1 MEQQRTDTIPK
12 LDNITYLFDTLGG
25 VRDGLTFD
33 EIRTML
39 ISGRLAAD
47 REKLLDYSPGMTA
60 LRRLD
65 GKEDRTT
72 YWSNARDALREL
84 MRLGMVERA
93 ALPSTPL
100 QVKVHRGRQY
110 ALTPQGSEF
119 LDLATKDPW
128 EFRDRFYQAMAASHP
143 YLRLVRG
150 RLMQGD
156 LFFAR
161 VRKADLPGNVEDWES
176 NPPQPLDDLAK
187 KLAQEVESVLGIL
200 IEPAKLLG
208 KLRLH
213 LGAAWKRRRK
223 PSLAPRDY
231 SKWAVKTVN
240 DVTVRVLAGSYGVPF
255 DYVTLRM
262 SLSILDQFHVAWQT
276 RSLTDRV
283 GWTAWSA
290 ADGESPDVPIEDTSP
305 AAWALRGSVWLR
317 RRRPADE
324 EVRDTLIQVFFN
336 DRERKSQFELI
347 HVLRAIV
354 CHRLKIHGWVFN
366 EVLRKM
372 HAGTLRHEEFAI
384 NLDRGSGWELPP
396 SEEPFRVGDRAFYIM
411 TLLRRE

>member
-1 MEQQRTDTIPK
+1 MEERRTDTIPK
-12 LDNITYLFDTLGG
+12 LDDITYLFDALGG

-39 ISGRLAAD
+39 IFGRREGD
-47 REKLLDYSPGMTA
+47 REKLLDHSPGMTA

-65 GKEDRTT
+65 RREDRST

-84 MRLGMVERA
+84 MRLGMVERTP
-93 ALPSTPL
+93 LPSTPL
-100 QVKVHRGRQY
+100 QVKAHRGRQY
-110 ALTPQGSEF
+110 ALTPQGGDF
-119 LDLATKDPW
+119 LNLSAKDPW
-128 EFRDRFYQAMAASHP
+128 EFRDRFFQAMAGCHS
-143 YLRLVRG
+143 YLRLIRR

-156 LFFAR
+156 LFFPR
-161 VRKADLPGNVEDWES
+161 VRKADLPGNAEDWDS
-176 NPPQPLDDLAK
+176 SPPQPLDELAK
-187 KLAQEVESVLGIL
+187 KLAQEVESEVGIIIESTKVLDRM
-200 IEPAKLLG
+200 
-208 KLRLH
+208 RLH
-213 LGAAWKRRRK
+213 LGAAWKRRK
-223 PSLAPRDY
+223 PRLAAREY
-231 SKWAVKTVN
+231 SKWVVKTVN
-240 DVTVRVLAGSYGVPF
+240 DVTVRVLAGAYGVPL

-276 RSLTDRV
+276 RSLPDRV
-283 GWTAWSA
+283 GWTAWSV
-290 ADGESPDVPIEDTSP
+290 ADGEPSEATKGDTSP
-305 AAWALRGSVWLR
+305 AAWAAGGDVWLR

-324 EVRDTLIQVFFN
+324 EVRDTLIQVFLK
-336 DRERKSQFELI
+336 DRERRSQFELI

-372 HAGTLRHEEFAI
+372 HAGTLRHEEFAV